1 MAKLP
6 KDYLDIEKYN
16 DEDEIEEYDAD
27 IEKYDDD
34 EEYDADEIEEAEKQ
48 KIREEQERAER
59 QARREQ
65 VLADRKRIGEENLA
79 ELVKLHNDGFD
90 SFSPENIIGKRVK
103 HLRDIYGF
111 KSPTDFS
118 RKAGINRTTLYH
130 CEKGDSPIKI
140 STVRKIIAGFD
151 MDVYDFAYSPKKYD
165 DFVEHHKITEDT
177 LFDVPKNIFDFRDYV
192 LNSVQSL
199 NFSYNVNGIMKR
211 VPVKYVLTLKKLLES
226 SFEVLDLMT
235 HDL

>member
-1 MAKLP
+1 MPKLP
-6 KDYLDIEKYN
+6 KFIDPLDIE
-16 DEDEIEEYDAD
+16 D
-27 IEKYDDD
+27 
-34 EEYDADEIEEAEKQ
+34 YDADEIEEAEKQ

-59 QARREQ
+59 KAKREQ
-65 VLADRKRIGEENLA
+65 VLADRKRIGEENLV

-90 SFSPENIIGKRVK
+90 KFSPKNIIGKRVK
-103 HLRDIYGF
+103 FLRDIYGF

-118 RKAGINRTTLYH
+118 RRAGIDRTTLYH

-140 STVRKIIAGFD
+140 STVRKIIAAFD
-151 MDVYDFAYSPKKYD
+151 MDVYDFAYSPKKYNE
-165 DFVEHHKITEDT
+165 FVEHNKITNDT

-199 NFSYNVNGIMKR
+199 DFSYNVNGIMKR
-211 VPVKYVLTLKKLLES
+211 VPAKYVITLKSLLES
-226 SFEVLDLMT
+226 SFKVLDLMT